1 MKKLVFFLIAF
12 LSFLS
17 PLTAE
22 IYFSTYPA
30 AYNVNLEDTD
40 SYIGT
45 DDGVFDNSKPGYN
58 ENTLVAQVGF
68 NKTTDPVT
76 VEIKFN
82 QSDWMYQSASQ
93 PTLQRPFGLDII
105 VRQRFYRDGC
115 PMPHGQTDETV
126 VFYHYGYQDGSRG
139 NETVI
144 TLPSYN
150 SSTNGSEYFGQ
161 DYLWESPD
169 HDRPESHSGWDYRL
183 RHDLIGAWVE
193 FVLVLP
199 EIDSKDLSYTVG
211 SANDYYASF
220 DITVS
225 GGASGSWHCE
235 FTGYYDDP
243 HSGDS
248 SFILNVVPTAA
259 ASSINLSESTPK
271 NPDEDGIPVGRYWY
285 STTRESSVTESNY
298 YAFVSSSENP
308 GGSAEK
314 FSLVHQGTDGGE
326 GNEIA
331 FEIGLE
337 SDDPSKGIKWFDG
350 TTNMNCGTDAFYSSR
365 TENMKDLDGATI
377 FQRSDRGNILFRL
390 ASDGDTD
397 GLQEGIYSSYIYF
410 HVVSGQ

>member
-1 MKKLVFFLIAF
+1 MKKLVFLLIVF

-17 PLTAE
+17 PLAAE

-45 DDGVFDNSKPGYN
+45 DNGEFDNSKPGYN

-68 NKTTDPVT
+68 RNTTQPVT

-93 PTLQRPFGLDII
+93 PTLQRPFGLDMV
-105 VRQRFYRDGC
+105 VRQRWYRGNETINC
-115 PMPHGQTDETV
+115 SNGVLHQTDETV
-126 VFYHYGYQDGSRG
+126 TVEHYGFQLNGDSSQ
-139 NETVI
+139 TI
-144 TLPSYN
+144 TYTFNPR
-150 SSTNGSEYFGQ
+150 TNGDVTTKGWNLPGTHTGCFG
-161 DYLWESPD
+161 LD
-169 HDRPESHSGWDYRL
+169 HW
-183 RHDLIGAWVE
+183 LIGAWVE

-199 EIDSKDLSYTVG
+199 EIDPNDTRYTVG

-225 GGASGSWHCE
+225 GGASASGSWHCE

-271 NPDEDGIPVGRYWY
+271 YPDENGISVGHYWY
-285 STTRESSVTESNY
+285 STTRESSVTDSNY

-308 GGSAEK
+308 SGSEEKK

-331 FEIGLE
+331 FEIGLASE
-337 SDDPSKGIKWFDG
+337 DSSKGIKWFDG
-350 TTNMNCGTDAFYSSR
+350 ITNMNSGTDAFYSSR
-365 TENMKDLDGATI
+365 TENMTDLDGATI
-377 FQRSDRGNILFRL
+377 FQRGDRGDILFRL

>member
-1 MKKLVFFLIAF
+1 MKKTVFLLIVF

-30 AYNVNLEDTD
+30 AYNVNLEDQQYT
-40 SYIGT
+40 GT
-45 DDGVFDNSKPGYN
+45 DDGNFGLGGYTN
-58 ENTLVAQVGF
+58 DTLVAQVGF
-68 NKTTDPVT
+68 SKTNEPVT
-76 VEIKFN
+76 VEIKFD

-93 PTLQRPFGLDII
+93 PTLQRPFGLDVV
-105 VRQRFYRDGC
+105 VRQRWYRDGC
-115 PMPHGQTDETV
+115 PNPHGQTDETV
-126 VFYHYGYQDGSRG
+126 HVYHFGYQDDGKFYKPEQIKY
-139 NETVI
+139 ETKTDSTVESDWCIWIGPIPIDTSIEEHNGAFDYGIPHVI
-144 TLPSYN
+144 T
-150 SSTNGSEYFGQ
+150 
-161 DYLWESPD
+161 
-169 HDRPESHSGWDYRL
+169 
-183 RHDLIGAWVE
+183 GAWVE

-199 EIDSKDLSYTVG
+199 EIDPNDPSYTVG

-259 ASSINLSESTPK
+259 ASSINLSESTPR
-271 NPDEDGIPVGRYWY
+271 NPDENGISVGHYWY
-285 STTRESSVTESNY
+285 STTRESSKTESNY

-308 GGSAEK
+308 SGYAES
-314 FSLVHQGTDGGE
+314 FSLVRQGTEGGE

-331 FEIGLE
+331 FEIGLASE
-337 SDDPSKGIKWFDG
+337 DSSKGIKWFDG
-350 TTNMNCGTDAFYSSR
+350 TTNMNSGTDAFYSSR
-365 TENMKDLDGATI
+365 TENMTDLDGATI
-377 FQRSDRGNILFRL
+377 YQRSDSGDILFRL
-390 ASDGDTD
+390 ASNSDTD
-397 GLQEGIYSSYIYF
+397 GLQEGIYRSYIYF

>member
-1 MKKLVFFLIAF
+1 MKKLVFFLIVF

-17 PLTAE
+17 PLAAE

-40 SYIGT
+40 NYIGT
-45 DDGVFDNSKPGYN
+45 DNGEFDNSKPGYN

-68 NKTTDPVT
+68 RNTTQPVT

-105 VRQRFYRDGC
+105 VRQRFYREDC

-126 VFYHYGYQDGSRG
+126 AVYHYGYQDGSMG
-139 NETVI
+139 NGTSI

-150 SSTNGSEYFGQ
+150 SSTNGSEFFGRNW
-161 DYLWESPD
+161 LWESPT
-169 HDRPESHSGWDYRL
+169 HDRPDNHYGLDFGL

-199 EIDSKDLSYTVG
+199 EINQDDPSYTVG

-271 NPDEDGIPVGRYWY
+271 YPDENGISVGHYWY
-285 STTRESSVTESNY
+285 STTRESSVTDSNY

-308 GGSAEK
+308 SGSAEK

-331 FEIGLE
+331 FEIGLASE
-337 SDDPSKGIKWFDG
+337 DPSKGKKWFDG
-350 TTNMNCGTDAFYSSR
+350 TTNMNSGTDAFYSSR
-365 TENMKDLDGATI
+365 EENMTDLDGATI
-377 FQRSDRGNILFRL
+377 YQRGDSGNILFRL
-390 ASDGDTD
+390 ASNSDTD
-397 GLQEGIYSSYIYF
+397 GLQEGIYRSYIYF

>member
-1 MKKLVFFLIAF
+1 MKKLVFLLIVF

-17 PLTAE
+17 PLAAE

-30 AYNVNLEDTD
+30 AYNVNLEDTG
-40 SYIGT
+40 SYTGT
-45 DDGVFDNSKPGYN
+45 DNGVFDDPNSGYN

-68 NKTTDPVT
+68 SNTTQPVT

-105 VRQRFYRDGC
+105 VRQRFYRADC

-126 VFYHYGYQDGSRG
+126 VFYHYGYQDDSAG
-139 NETVI
+139 NATII

-150 SSTNGSEYFGQ
+150 SSTDGSEYFGR
-161 DYLWESPD
+161 DSLWDSPD
-169 HDRPESHSGWDYRL
+169 HDRPDSHSGWDLGL
-183 RHDLIGAWVE
+183 RHYLIGAWVE

-199 EIDSKDLSYTVG
+199 EIDPNDPNYTVG

-220 DITVS
+220 DITVT

-271 NPDEDGIPVGRYWY
+271 YPDENGISVGHYWY
-285 STTRESSVTESNY
+285 STTRESSVTDSNY

-308 GGSAEK
+308 GGSGEK

-331 FEIGLE
+331 FEIGLASE
-337 SDDPSKGIKWFDG
+337 DSSKGIKWFDG
-350 TTNMNCGTDAFYSSR
+350 TTKMNSGTGAFYSSR
-365 TENMKDLDGATI
+365 AENMTDLDGATI
-377 FQRSDRGNILFRL
+377 YQRSDSGDILFRL
-390 ASDGDTD
+390 ASNSDTD
-397 GLQEGIYSSYIYF
+397 GLQEGIYRSYIYF